1 MINPNHPILRPLWV
15 RLLIVTAL
23 LMWSVLEFV
32 AGNLFWAVVFLVA
45 GGFAFTALIMRGP
58 EA

>member
-32 AGNLFWAVVFLVA
+32 DGNLFWAVVFLVA
-45 GGFAFTALIMRGP
+45 GGFAFNALIMRGP